1 MTPEASILDVGR
13 KLSLLTEEL
22 GLLRAIKGKLM
33 RQPDRAA
40 AKLTTVIQELL
51 KSLLV
56 FESEVV
62 KFLSLSLDVAS
73 EIENNRAVLHS
84 LEGQVLKA
92 RLKAARGHCSKIA
105 NIYKQ
110 FLDPWF
116 QRVADLNKA
125 EREELRSLFYGLSE
139 SDSLMVD
146 VMDDSARWLGDQA
159 ERVLDLLERGKI
171 EEAQGRIAEAR
182 LFILPVRRVLA
193 QTMGQLQELEA
204 EFIEASRIS

>member
-1 MTPEASILDVGR
+1 M
-13 KLSLLTEEL
+13 
-22 GLLRAIKGKLM
+22 
-33 RQPDRAA
+33 
-40 AKLTTVIQELL
+40 
-51 KSLLV
+51 
-56 FESEVV
+56 

-146 VMDDSARWLGDQA
+146 VLDDSARWLGDQA

-171 EEAQGRIAEAR
+171 EEAQGRIAAAGLGPNHGAASGTGSRVHRSKPHKLEAAESAKVVSNRCNNVTDYLIFSAPISRATPARPAR
-182 LFILPVRRVLA
+182 LRESVSSALHRRS
-193 QTMGQLQELEA
+193 
-204 EFIEASRIS
+204 FCRPCR